1 MKKHKLSTR
10 VVWVVVVFSLL
21 IILATCI
28 SINNRYKK
36 DMMNHYSEQALAYAS
51 IAAEYIDG
59 DKIAGYL
66 ETGETDAYYDEV
78 ERWLNA
84 SQNNSELEY
93 YYVYVPCEDN
103 LVYVWDA
110 SGREGACALGD
121 YESYMEGG
129 KQVSFD
135 AFQREPKTG
144 VLINEDDTYGY
155 IASVVYPVFDST
167 GEPVALVGVD
177 ISMPGVKQDIL
188 QFVLNTCIHIIVV
201 IVLFSIG
208 LIVVI
213 RQKLVRPIDTL
224 NQASQEMVGNLE
236 KGEEFSVDVHTG
248 DEIEELARS
257 FEQMNRE
264 LVEYIH
270 QLSQVTAEKE
280 RIGAELNVATK
291 IQADM
296 LPSIFPPFPGRKDMD
311 IYATMNPAK
320 EVGGDFY
327 DFFLIDQQYLAIVM
341 ADVSGKGVPAA
352 LFMVIAK
359 TLIKNRALMGGNP
372 AEILEFV
379 NNQLCENNE
388 SEMFVTVWLGIL
400 DLSTGV
406 MTASNAGHEYPAFR
420 KAGGQFEL
428 IHDDH
433 GFVLAGMEDM
443 PYQNYE
449 ITFSPGDSL
458 YLYTDGVV
466 EATNAKEELYGDV
479 RMLEALNSQ
488 QGSGCEQTLHNVWD
502 GIQGFVKDAP
512 QFDDIT
518 MLCFTYYGSSDS
530 E

>member
-1 MKKHKLSTR
+1 MKKHNLSGK
-10 VVWVVVVFSLL
+10 VIGLVVVFAAM
-21 IILATCI
+21 IILATCF

-36 DMMNHYSEQALAYAS
+36 DMMSRYGEQALAYART
-51 IAAEYIDG
+51 AAAYIDG
-59 DKIAGYL
+59 DRIADYL
-66 ETGETDAYYDEV
+66 QTLETDAYYEEV

-84 SQNNSELEY
+84 SQSNSELEY
-93 YYVYVPCEDN
+93 YYVYVPYEEN
-103 LVYVWDA
+103 LVYIWDA
-110 SGREGACALGD
+110 SGREGACKLG
-121 YESYMEGG
+121 EHEPYMEGG
-129 KQVSFD
+129 KQVSFE
-135 AFQREPKTG
+135 AFQKEPESS
-144 VLINEDDTYGY
+144 VLISEDETYGY
-155 IASVVYPVFDST
+155 IASVVAPIFDST

-177 ISMPGVKQDIL
+177 ISMPGVKSAIW
-188 QFVLNTCIHIIVV
+188 QFVLQTCLHIITVV
-201 IVLFSIG
+201 FLFSIA

-213 RQKLVRPIDTL
+213 RRKLIRPIDTL
-224 NQASQEMVGNLE
+224 NQATRQMVENLE
-236 KGEEFSVDVHTG
+236 KEEEFSIDVHTG
-248 DEIEELARS
+248 DEIEELAKS

-264 LVEYIH
+264 LLAYLHE
-270 QLSQVTAEKE
+270 LSVVTAEKE

-296 LPSIFPPFPGRKDMD
+296 LPSIFPAFPGRKDMD

-327 DFFLIDQQYLAIVM
+327 DFFLIDQQHLGIVM

-359 TLIKNRALMGGNP
+359 TLIKNRVLMGGTP

-400 DLSTGV
+400 NLTTGV
-406 MTASNAGHEYPAFR
+406 MTASNAGHEFPAFR
-420 KAGGQFEL
+420 KKGGKFKL
-428 IHDDH
+428 IRDEH

-449 ITFSPGDSL
+449 ITFEPGDSL

-466 EATNAKEELYGDV
+466 EATNAGEELFGDQ
-479 RMLEALNSQ
+479 RMLTALNKEPA
-488 QGSGCEQTLHNVWD
+488 SGCEQTLHNVRD
-502 GIQGFVKDAP
+502 GIRDFVKDAA

-518 MLCFTYYGSSDS
+518 MLCFTYYGG
-530 E
+530 EI